1 MARHGWRL
9 TALVTLV
16 IVAGLGLHFGVS
28 GWTAT
33 SVTAGIDATGRS
45 SLALFSMAFVAS
57 SVHRLWPS
65 TVSRWM
71 LQNRRWLGL
80 SFASSHAIHLMLII
94 AMSFDFPNPFLSEQS
109 AGKWLMGGVA
119 YLFVALMALTSTNAA
134 QRWMGMKHWTRL
146 HVIGSYWIWATFA
159 LTYVGHVKQGP
170 ADFYA
175 PFLGFTLLLLVL
187 RWIGHLRPNR
197 PLSPVG

>member
-1 MARHGWRL
+1 
-9 TALVTLV
+9 
-16 IVAGLGLHFGVS
+16 
-28 GWTAT
+28 
-33 SVTAGIDATGRS
+33 
-45 SLALFSMAFVAS
+45 
-57 SVHRLWPS
+57 
-65 TVSRWM
+65 M

-94 AMSFDFPNPFLSEQS
+94 AMSFAFPNPFLSEQS